1 MKKTTIIFDFDGTI
15 ADSIPFILK
24 AAHELAKKY
33 DFTPPPEEEIDSFKD
48 KPPMEI
54 IKRLKIP
61 LYKVPFLIVEGQQL
75 LHKYMKNV
83 GYVKGMRKVLESLHT
98 KGYTLGLLTSNSKEN
113 VEIFLHKQDLRVFD
127 FVYSE
132 RSLFGKAPVLEKMMR
147 KFSLKKEEVM
157 YVGDEVRDVDACK
170 KAHVDVVS
178 VTWGFSSKP
187 ILKEHGPNH
196 IVDKPEELLKLFV

>member
-33 DFTPPPEEEIDSFKD
+33 NFTPPPEAEIDSFKD
-48 KPPMEI
+48 KPPMDI

-75 LHKYMKNV
+75 LHKYMKEV
-83 GYVKGMRKVLESLHT
+83 GYMKGMKNVLETLHER
-98 KGYTLGLLTSNSKEN
+98 GYQLGLLTSNSKEN
-113 VEIFLHKQDLRVFD
+113 VDIFIRKHELKVFD

-132 RSLFGKAPVLEKMMR
+132 RSLFGKAPVLIKMMR
-147 KFSLKKEEVM
+147 KFGLDRDNVL
-157 YVGDEVRDVDACK
+157 YVGDEVRDILACDKAQVDIA
-170 KAHVDVVS
+170 S
-178 VTWGFSSKP
+178 VTWGFSSKS
-187 ILKEHGPNH
+187 ILKKHNPDH
-196 IVDKPEELLKLFV
+196 IIDRPEQLLSLLK